1 MFPRTDPA
9 RIEEAY
15 RRARETYAGLGVDTE
30 AALDRLDGV
39 PVSLHC
45 WQADDVRGFEVH
57 EGPVDGGGLL
67 ATGGYPGR
75 ARNADELRQDYEEAF
90 RLIPGPCRVNLH
102 AIYAETGGRAVP
114 RNELGPEHF
123 SRWMDWAKALG
134 RGVDFNPTFF
144 AHPLAADG
152 WTLAHPDAGVRRFWI
167 EHGAAS
173 RRIAAA
179 LGRATGGPCV
189 NNLWV
194 PDGAKDHPADRWG
207 PRERLARSL
216 DAVFAEALPREDLRD
231 AVEGKLFGL
240 GSEDYVAGSHEFYLA
255 YCLTRGKVLCLDL
268 GHYHPTES
276 VADKL
281 SAVLAF
287 LDEVLLHISR
297 GVRWDSDHVV
307 IDNDEVRALC
317 AELVRGDALGRV
329 YLAFDFF
336 DASMNRVG
344 AWVIG
349 ARSFRRALLAA
360 LLEPTDLLRR
370 FESEGRGAEKLG
382 LLQEL
387 KALPFGAVWDA
398 YCLRKDVPVGPAWL
412 DEMRRYEEEVLSKR

>member
-30 AALDRLDGV
+30 AALERLDGV

-45 WQADDVRGFEVH
+45 WQADDVTGFEVH

-134 RGVDFNPTFF
+134 RGLDFNPTFF

-179 LGRATGGPCV
+179 MGRATGGPCV
-189 NNLWV
+189 NNVWV
-194 PDGAKDHPADRWG
+194 PDGAKDHPMDRWG

-216 DAVFAEALPREDLRD
+216 DAVFAEALPRADLRD

-240 GSEDYVAGSHEFYLA
+240 GSEDYVVGSHEFYLA
-255 YCLTRGKVLCLDL
+255 YCLTRGKVLCMDM
-268 GHYHPTES
+268 GHYHPTETL
-276 VADKL
+276 ADKL
-281 SAVLAF
+281 SAVLGF

-307 IDNDEVRALC
+307 IDNDDVRALC

-336 DASMNRVG
+336 DASVNRVG

-349 ARSFRRALLAA
+349 ARSFQRALLAA

-398 YCLRKDVPVGPAWL
+398 YCLRKDVPAGPAWL